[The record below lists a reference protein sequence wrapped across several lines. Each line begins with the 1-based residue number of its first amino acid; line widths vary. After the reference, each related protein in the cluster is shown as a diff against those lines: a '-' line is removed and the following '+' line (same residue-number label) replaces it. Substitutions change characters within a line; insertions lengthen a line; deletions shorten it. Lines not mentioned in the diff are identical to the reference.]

1 MSAPIND
8 GGAAFPVVDGWHK
21 DGRHRCGEEGMTLRD
36 YFAGQ
41 ALAGFKFELPLE
53 RWWSATDE
61 DGKVTDGYRY
71 SIREKPYNLHDWEY
85 EETGHD
91 KGNDAEELAFAAYA
105 LADAM
110 LAARERKE
118 DAK

>member
-1 MSAPIND
+1 MKTPSND
-8 GGAAFPVVDGWHK
+8 GGAAFPVMYVS
-21 DGRHRCGEEGMTLRD
+21 EGMSLRD

-41 ALAGFKFELPLE
+41 ALAGIM
-53 RWWSATDE
+53 A
-61 DGKVTDGYRY
+61 
-71 SIREKPYNLHDWEY
+71 
-85 EETGHD
+85 
-91 KGNDAEELAFAAYA
+91 GNYTSNSLKWVPGEAYA